1 MCGLATGVA
10 FGTFVMEDSFFTW
23 AGCRELQIMAVR
35 QWLGAVVSPAFVA
48 GWRRILNM
56 RRVQSITLLLCS
68 AWLAASSSAYAADAQ
83 NMLPKRV
90 LLIALSHAGVSWSN
104 RVVESL
110 RTSLESQ
117 SPYPIDLHIEYAD
130 LLHRDDEAYRQ
141 KLIEFFR
148 YKYSHPPL
156 DLVIGMGDEEA
167 SLLITYGED
176 LFGNMPMVMISADP
190 KTLQLDSLKP
200 HVTSLVWG
208 ADIEGNVR
216 LVEELIPE
224 ARHLYVIS
232 GSSET
237 DRSAE
242 SVVRKALQQYK
253 GPLEIHYVGDIG
265 NEDLFERVARLPKN
279 SAILYTVFTRD
290 AEGASFMSRDF
301 VRAVSEKANAP
312 VFGVLDSYL
321 GQGIVG
327 GSLLSAEME
336 GRRGADI
343 AVRILKGEPPV
354 DIFPVSALNKA
365 MFDWRQMQRWGI
377 SEDRLPP
384 GAILWFKTL
393 TPWQHYR
400 DYIIVAIL
408 LIAVGYGSVS
418 VLLVQRR
425 RLRQSESS
433 LENEL
438 RFQEMLSGLSARFL
452 NLPPDQVDFEIRRE
466 LETIASHLEV
476 DRVSLFEISA
486 STQMLT
492 AFHSVTGSDIAA
504 PPLEIDWSRYTWAR
518 QKIHNGEMI
527 IFSHPDELPDETGA
541 EKDYFRSQGVLSGV
555 LIPVAAGQSALGLL
569 TMAMLRHRR
578 EWPDGLTRRYKLVA
592 EVFANAIARKR
603 SDESLLQSRKF
614 TRSVLDSLE
623 YHLAVMDREGNI
635 LDVNE
640 SWMRFAREING
651 QCSDPIAVG
660 GNYFEVLR
668 RSAANGAELAQ
679 TALEGIQSVAEGAS
693 EQFGMEY
700 PGGSPAEKRWFWMRV
715 VPFRI
720 PQGGVIV
727 TYIDI
732 TERKQAETALQDA
745 YAQIEQL
752 KNQLEAESSYLQE
765 EIRLEH
771 NFSNIIGHSA
781 AFQYVLF
788 KVKQV
793 AASDTSVLILGET
806 GTGKEL
812 VARAIHRASLR
823 EKRPL
828 VKVNCAVLP
837 ANLIESELFGH
848 ERGAFTGAQARLGRF
863 QIADGGTLFLDEIG
877 ELPLDLQA
885 KLLGVLQDGEF
896 QRLGSSRTIK
906 VNVRILAAT
915 NRNLQDEV
923 RKGQFREDLFYRL
936 NVFPITVPPLR
947 ERVEDIPLLAR
958 FFTQKVSKRLGK
970 SIEQIPASI
979 MTTLQ
984 DYSWPGNVRE
994 LENVIERAVIVS
1006 SGPKLRLADELKPP
1020 SKDLPSAP
1028 KTMQD
1033 VELEHISRVL
1043 EQTGW
1048 KVSGKDGAAEILGL
1062 KRNTLLARMKKL
1074 GIHKP

>member
-1 MCGLATGVA
+1 
-10 FGTFVMEDSFFTW
+10 
-23 AGCRELQIMAVR
+23 
-35 QWLGAVVSPAFVA
+35 
-48 GWRRILNM
+48 M
-56 RRVQSITLLLCS
+56 RRVQRITLFLCV
-68 AWLAASSSAYAADAQ
+68 AWLAASCSAYASDAKTV
-83 NMLPKRV
+83 LPRRV
-90 LLIALSHAGVSWSN
+90 LLIAFYHAGVSWAN

-110 RTSLESQ
+110 RTNLESE
-117 SPYPIDLHIEYAD
+117 SPYPIDLYIEYAD
-130 LLHRDDEAYRQ
+130 LLYRDDEGYRQ
-141 KLIEFFR
+141 KLIEFYR

-167 SLLITYGED
+167 SLLITFGED
-176 LFGNMPMVMISADP
+176 LFGNIPMVIISADP
-190 KTLQLDSLKP
+190 KTLQRDSLKP
-200 HVTSLVWG
+200 HMTSLVWG
-208 ADIEGNVR
+208 ADMGGNVR
-216 LVEELIPE
+216 IIEELIPE
-224 ARHLYVIS
+224 ARNLYVIS

-237 DRSAE
+237 DRAAE
-242 SVVRKALQQYK
+242 RVVRKALQQYK
-253 GPLEIHYVGDIG
+253 GPLEIHYVGDLSK
-265 NEDLFERVARLPKN
+265 EDLLEKVARLPKN
-279 SAILYTVFTRD
+279 SAIFYTVFTRD
-290 AEGASFMSRDF
+290 ATGASFVSRDF
-301 VRAVSEKANAP
+301 ASAVSEKANAP

-327 GSLLSAEME
+327 GSLLSAQEE
-336 GRRGADI
+336 GRRCADI

-354 DIFPVSALNKA
+354 DIHPVRVLNKS

-384 GAILWFKTL
+384 GSILEFKTA
-393 TPWQHYR
+393 TPWQMYR
-400 DYIIVAIL
+400 NYIIAAL
-408 LIAVGYGSVS
+408 LVIAVGYGSIS

-425 RLRQSESS
+425 RLRQSEAS
-433 LENEL
+433 LGQEL
-438 RFQEMLSGLSARFL
+438 RFQEMLAGLSARFV

-466 LETIASHLEV
+466 LETIASQLEV
-476 DRVSLFEISA
+476 DRVGLFEISA
-486 STQMLT
+486 RTQMLT
-492 AFHSVTGSDIAA
+492 VFHSVTGSDIAA
-504 PPLEIDWSRYTWAR
+504 PPSEVDWSRLAWGR
-518 QKIHNGEMI
+518 QRTYNGEPV
-527 IFSHPDELPDETGA
+527 IFSHPDELPAEAGA
-541 EKDYFRSQGVLSGV
+541 EKDYFRSQGVLSAV
-555 LIPVAAGQSALGLL
+555 LIPLAAGQSTLGLL

-578 EWPDGLTRRYKLVA
+578 EWPDGLTRRYRLVA
-592 EVFANAIARKR
+592 EVFANAMARKR
-603 SDESLLQSRKF
+603 SDESLLQNKEF
-614 TRSVLDSLE
+614 TRSILDSLQ
-623 YHLAVMDREGNI
+623 YHLAVLDREGNI

-640 SWMRFAREING
+640 SWMRFARENNG
-651 QCSDPIAVG
+651 ECLCPITVD
-660 GNYFEVLR
+660 GNYFEVFR
-668 RSAANGAELAQ
+668 RSAANGADLAQ
-679 TALEGIQSVAEGAS
+679 TALDGIQSVAQGAS
-693 EQFGMEY
+693 EQFRMEY
-700 PGGSPAEKRWFWMRV
+700 PCGPPAEKRWFWMRV
-715 VPFRI
+715 IPFRM

-727 TYIDI
+727 SFIDI
-732 TERKQAETALQDA
+732 TERKLAETALQDA
-745 YAQIEQL
+745 YKEIEQL

-771 NFSNIIGHSA
+771 NFSNIIGNSA

-812 VARAIHRASLR
+812 VARAIHSTSLR

-828 VKVNCAVLP
+828 VKVNCAALP

-863 QIADGGTLFLDEIG
+863 EIAHGGTLFLDEIG

-915 NRNLQDEV
+915 NRNLQNEV

-947 ERVEDIPLLAR
+947 ERGEDIPLLAS
-958 FFTQKVSKRLGK
+958 FFTQRASKRLGK
-970 SIEQIPASI
+970 SIEQIPANI
-979 MTTLQ
+979 MKTLQ

-1006 SGPKLRLADELKPP
+1006 SGPRLRLADELKPP
-1020 SKDLPSAP
+1020 PQDLPSVP
-1028 KTMQD
+1028 KTMHD
-1033 VELEHISRVL
+1033 VELEHITRVL
-1043 EQTGW
+1043 EQTNW

-1074 GIHKP
+1074 GIQKP